1 MIGHEL
7 RCSETNSGRWGGVC
21 ECGWV
26 SVPVGE
32 TRRRQPPSR
41 AKEERDF
48 LLAARVGVQHAEH
61 LELVS
66 ADIEAR
72 SATVLDRNAK
82 ALDRLIPTMLRPGRF
97 GNA

>member
-1 MIGHEL
+1 M
-7 RCSETNSGRWGGVC
+7 
-21 ECGWV
+21 
-26 SVPVGE
+26 
-32 TRRRQPPSR
+32 
-41 AKEERDF
+41 
-48 LLAARVGVQHAEH
+48 ARVGIQHAEH

-72 SATVLDRNAK
+72 SATVLDANAK